1 LIPLGLSQNI
11 NVYLYRCIDECD
23 KPMSDEQ
30 RECPKCGASMIKREN
45 YLPDDYNLT
54 EIKKFWLCGSCM
66 YYEPI
71 E

>member
-1 LIPLGLSQNI
+1 MH
-11 NVYLYRCIDECD
+11 LYRSIDECD
-23 KPMSDEQ
+23 KSMSDEQ
-30 RECPKCGASMIKREN
+30 KECPKCGASMIKREN

-66 YYEPI
+66 YYELI